1 MNCPYCDFE
10 AHPRQLHAHLGES
23 HPEAVVFEERIGRTF
38 YGITC
43 PLCDEGYRHEIKPRG
58 RDPGFVEEFNA
69 QIRLVAFDM
78 LVNHLLVE
86 HDPETASVPGGENT
100 AGENTEAGAP
110 AAQPTGGPAWLMEAR
125 RKAAE
130 GGGAG
135 PEA

>member
-1 MNCPYCDFE
+1 MNCPWCDFDG
-10 AHPRQLHAHLGES
+10 APRQLHAHLGET
-23 HPEAVVFEERIGRTF
+23 HPEQVVFEERIGRTF

-43 PLCDEGYRHEIKPRG
+43 PTCDDGYRQEIKPRG

-86 HDPETASVPGGENT
+86 HDPEAAAVVDAEG
-100 AGENTEAGAP
+100 AVEAVP
-110 AAQPTGGPAWLMEAR
+110 AAPPTGGPAWLMEAR
-125 RKAAE
+125 RRAAD
-130 GGGAG
+130 GGSAG